1 MIVVDTN
8 VIAYLLISGDKTAT
22 ARAVFERDSDWVA
35 PSLWESEFLSVLSKH
50 LRARTMKLAEAIE
63 LMKEAAEVMDQAA
76 ADAPPAEV
84 LNLVEASKC
93 SSYDC
98 EFVALAKHLGAPLVT
113 LDEKIRREFPRV
125 AVSPEDFAKGT

>member
-8 VIAYLLISGDKTAT
+8 VIAYLLIAGNKTAT

-50 LRARTMKLAEAIE
+50 LRARTMNLADAIE
-63 LMKEAAEVMDQAA
+63 LLKEAADVMDQAA
-76 ADAPPAEV
+76 ADALPADV
-84 LNLVEASKC
+84 LKLVEASKC

-113 LDEKIRREFPRV
+113 VDAKVRREFPGV
-125 AVSPEDFAKGT
+125 AVSPEDFEKGT